1 MRKPAALAALLML
14 GALLAAQGAALA
26 FDAVRA
32 RQQYD
37 AYCAE
42 CHGRDGRGDGPTAI
56 AQQTKPRDFT
66 DCDLMAKISD
76 RKMIDVITNGGY
88 ANAMSPDMPAWKY
101 AFSEQ
106 EILGLADR
114 IRRFCKRYAQLPRP
128 GRPAL
133 AAYRAH

>member
-1 MRKPAALAALLML
+1 VRKPAALAAMFTL
-14 GALLAAQGAALA
+14 GLVISAQGAALA

-42 CHGRDGRGDGPTAI
+42 CHGRDGGGDGPTAI
-56 AQQTKPRDFT
+56 VQRVKPRDFA

-76 RKMIDVITNGGY
+76 RKMIDVIKNGGY
-88 ANAMSPDMPAWKY
+88 PNGMSPDMPAWKY
-101 AFSEQ
+101 AFSDQ
-106 EILGLADR
+106 DILGLVDR
-114 IRRFCKRYAQLPRP
+114 IRRFCKRYAGLPR
-128 GRPAL
+128 RAAL